1 MNGELQHNRDELLR
15 PEVLSQALASLPP
28 RVSPPGLTNTLR
40 VVALRERQRRASRR
54 SLRQICADW
63 RDRARLGAANVM
75 RPMMLPVAGGV
86 FSAIILFS
94 MWLVPTYP
102 VHAAVGSFDVPIM
115 LTVATDPMLT
125 GSAPLGLGDADVVVE
140 VSVDDQGHMVDYK
153 VLSGESFLK
162 DSSFR
167 RRLENSLLFTV
178 FAPATSFGHRTSGK
192 VRIPFISSSSIIVK
206 G

>member
-1 MNGELQHNRDELLR
+1 MNGTSHDHREDLLSL
-15 PEVLSQALASLPP
+15 ETVSQALASLPP
-28 RVSPPGLTNTLR
+28 RVSPPGLTHDLR
-40 VVALRERQRRASRR
+40 VLALRERQRRVSRR
-54 SLRQICADW
+54 SLGQICRGWYDRLRLAVAD
-63 RDRARLGAANVM
+63 VM
-75 RPMMLPVAGGV
+75 RPMALPVAGGV
-86 FSAIILFS
+86 FSAILLFS

-102 VHAAVGSFDVPIM
+102 IHAAAGSFDVPIM
-115 LTVATDPMLT
+115 LTVATDPMLS

-153 VLSGESFLK
+153 VLSGQSLLQ

-178 FAPATSFGHRTSGK
+178 FTPATSFGHRTSGK
-192 VRIPFISSSSIIVK
+192 LRVPFIGSSSIIVK